1 MRPETNSNLHEE
13 ITSTNKG
20 NSIVKTIFS
29 PDIKAYVVHASG
41 KDHILGTKKS
51 QYLKNVEIIQHMFP
65 NCNRIR
71 KEKQILEMHK

>member
-29 PDIKAYVVHASG
+29 SDITAYVVYASG

-51 QYLKNVEIIQHMFP
+51 Q
-65 NCNRIR
+65 
-71 KEKQILEMHK
+71 

>member
-29 PDIKAYVVHASG
+29 SDIKAYVVYASG

-51 QYLKNVEIIQHMFP
+51 Q
-65 NCNRIR
+65 
-71 KEKQILEMHK
+71 